1 MLFCHNIAIQ
11 AVNHDLAL
19 ISGVDHAVLAIVQS
33 NVFAYLGIAIYY
45 LLAYQGFVP

>member
-1 MLFCHNIAIQ
+1 MVFCHNIAIQ

-19 ISGVDHAVLAIVQS
+19 ISCMNHTILAFIQS
-33 NVFAYLGIAIYY
+33 NVFAYFSIAIYY